1 MPSDIYKFITFVAD
15 STSDTTIRMGRVSTN
30 GYSNLLTTID
40 FKDISQERNINLRAD
55 TVNVLSSGIL
65 QTNTYANLNAG
76 VIYGTKLYLSDMG
89 TTTTTSTTSTT
100 YPLVRYT
107 AKTNQLV
114 KYASSSSSRSI
125 KNSISEDIA
134 EELNPQ
140 RLYNLKVKQ
149 FKYNSD
155 YLEPID
161 QRYDKLCIGLIAE
174 EVQEV
179 YPIAADEDEEGN
191 AIGWNEKL
199 LIPAMLKL
207 IQEQKAEID
216 ELRERINAL

>member
-1 MPSDIYKFITFVAD
+1 MQS
-15 STSDTTIRMGRVSTN
+15 
-30 GYSNLLTTID
+30 
-40 FKDISQERNINLRAD
+40 
-55 TVNVLSSGIL
+55 
-65 QTNTYANLNAG
+65 NTYANLNAG

-179 YPIAADEDEEGN
+179 YPIAADEDEKGN

-207 IQEQKAEID
+207 IQQQKAEID